1 MSGLIRRLWR
11 IAAGLLATLVVLLAV
26 AVGLVRLALVQVPE
40 YQAQIESWASDA
52 LGWPVEISSM
62 DARLG
67 WGGPQLRFTNARVLT
82 RDGRFTL
89 VHAAAGSMQVDTWSL
104 LRGQPRPGAVS
115 FSGVALRVE
124 RNVDGRWGLLG
135 ADGPLLPE
143 RAPDTDTVIP
153 QLRDLP
159 AGDLVLNDVTLEF
172 EDLRHGRGPWSFRV
186 DDLELHLA
194 GGELA
199 ISASG
204 ALPGELGG
212 QMALSAVLSKQ
223 DDRGRPSDWTAGVS
237 FSALNLPAVAA
248 ALGRPERLPV
258 RGVLDGSLSLAA
270 IAGQLER
277 VAGELLARDLL
288 PRPGVPQD
296 ELAIAG
302 EPVVRGVEIPF
313 ERLAAKLEWQRNAGG
328 WELDLGELEVERGS
342 RRWRSSVGV
351 IYDVEASVRRL
362 EARADHLQ
370 LEDLAL
376 AAPWLPEAA
385 HLLVDELAPVGSVRN
400 LELHFD
406 LPDDEARRPEI
417 YLAATFQ
424 EVSIAPRGRWPGVRN
439 LSGRIAGDLFGG
451 SATLD
456 APGSGFDLPWMFRE
470 PLAFTALKTA
480 VAWSRSEEGL
490 EVRLGTLQLEND
502 DAVVDAQ
509 GRLHVPP
516 GDASPELEMEAVAR
530 QVRLEAGPRYL
541 PVNVLNSRVVAW
553 LDAALV
559 SGRVDE
565 ARFEFRGAT
574 REFPFREGDGI
585 FKVEFELADGVL
597 DFDPNWPDATGIQ
610 AGVRFENEGLW
621 AEVRAGRLLEVAA
634 GPASVSIPDF
644 RDKLLL
650 IEGKAAGRLGAFREF
665 ALDAAMLKRI
675 LGPGLEPASMPA
687 GEVAADVRLDLPLDA
702 ITDSRARVDLQ
713 ISAGTV
719 AFDFLGEPLR
729 DVDARIRIDNAQ
741 VTGRDITATL
751 AGSPLVAD
759 VVMTGGGA
767 VRVEGGGR
775 IDAAGLARVLRLP
788 LDTWVTGAADWSG
801 HLQFPG
807 PDDATP
813 LGFEISSA
821 LVGFDIDLPEPFRKS
836 APESRRLVARASY
849 LEGALMD
856 SELEWDDG
864 LRIAARIDQSGE
876 SPVLRP
882 VPGAVAGEPAGL
894 VFSGAVK
901 RLDLAEW
908 FTVDWP
914 KGLDAKGVPGIIAGG
929 RVLVG
934 ELSAPALQLQDVLLE
949 LACAGAG
956 WRLGVA
962 AERAAG
968 DIEIPFELYG
978 DDPVTVRMARLW
990 LGSGDAPA
998 DGQEESPAADAD
1010 KDPDAEPE
1018 PAVVIAPAL
1027 VPPLDVE
1034 VDDLR
1039 LGGVRLGRMSARI
1052 LHEGDGFELIG
1063 LESVGDGFIIQA
1075 EGRSRLSDTVDASHL
1090 GLQIQSEDVGAT
1102 LEFMGFRRSMEAR
1115 NGRFESRMEWQGGLR
1130 GDWFR
1135 AFTGNASIA
1144 IREGRLVGVEPGAGR
1159 VFGLLSIQALP
1170 RRLALDFKDVFG
1182 EGTSFDRIAGDFDFV
1197 EGSAYTDN
1205 LVMEGPSANMIVVG
1219 RTGLVARDY
1228 DQTVVIG
1235 VDLGQTLP
1243 VAGAVVGGP
1252 AVGAALY
1259 LLSEIFRKPF
1269 QAQITY
1275 RLTGTVENPVIERVS
1290 AGSLSPPQSPPP
1302 AVRPESRLEPQP
1314 QAPQPSPP
1322 PGQPPADR
1330 PENPPG
1336 GE

>member
-1 MSGLIRRLWR
+1 MAGLIRRLWR
-11 IAAGLLATLVVLLAV
+11 VAAGLLATLVVLLAV

-67 WGGPQLRFTNARVLT
+67 WGGPQLRFTDARVLT
-82 RDGRFTL
+82 RDGRLTL
-89 VHAAAGSMQVDTWSL
+89 VHAAAGSMQIETWSL
-104 LRGQPRPGAVS
+104 LRGRPRPGAVS

-143 RAPDTDTVIP
+143 RAPDADTVMP

-159 AGDLVLNDVTLEF
+159 AGDLVLQDVTLEF
-172 EDLRHGRGPWSFRV
+172 EDLQHGRGPWSFRI

-194 GGELA
+194 AGELA

-204 ALPGELGG
+204 TLPGELGG

-223 DDRGRPSDWTAGVS
+223 DERGRPSDWTAGVS
-237 FSALNLPAVAA
+237 FSALNMPAVGA

-270 IAGQLER
+270 ISGQLER
-277 VAGELLARDLL
+277 VAGEMLARDLL
-288 PRPGVPQD
+288 PRAGAPQD
-296 ELAIAG
+296 ELAVDD
-302 EPVVRGVEIPF
+302 EPAIRGVEMPF
-313 ERLAAKLEWQRNAGG
+313 ERLAAKLEWRRNSGG
-328 WELDLGELEVERGS
+328 WEVNLGELDVERDG
-342 RRWRSSVGV
+342 RQWRSRVGLT
-351 IYDVEASVRRL
+351 YDVEASVRRV
-362 EARADHLQ
+362 EARADHLE
-370 LEDLAL
+370 LDDLAL
-376 AAPWLPEAA
+376 AAAWLPEAA
-385 HLLVDELAPVGSVRN
+385 RLMVDELAPVGSVRD
-400 LELHFD
+400 LELHLD
-406 LPDDEARRPEI
+406 LPEDEARRPEI
-417 YLAATFQ
+417 YLAAMFQ
-424 EVSIAPRGRWPGVRN
+424 GVSVAPRGRWPGVRN

-456 APGSGFDLPWMFRE
+456 APGSGIDLPWMFRA
-470 PLAFTALKTA
+470 PLAFTVMQGA
-480 VAWSRSEEGL
+480 VEWSRNESGL
-490 EVRLGTLQLEND
+490 EVRLGELRLDND
-502 DAVVDAQ
+502 DAAVDAQ
-509 GRLHVPP
+509 GRLHVPS
-516 GDASPELEMEAVAR
+516 GNASPVLEMEAIAR
-530 QVRLEAGPRYL
+530 HVRLEAGPRYL
-541 PVNVLNSRVVAW
+541 PVNVLNSRVVEW

-565 ARFEFRGAT
+565 ARFVFRGAT
-574 REFPFREGDGI
+574 REFPFREGDGL

-610 AGVRFENEGLW
+610 AGVRFENAGLW
-621 AEVRAGRLLEVAA
+621 ADVREGRLLEVAA

-687 GEVAADVRLDLPLDA
+687 GEVVADVRLDLPLDA
-702 ITDSRARVDLQ
+702 IADSRARVDLQ
-713 ISAGTV
+713 ISGGTV
-719 AFDFLGEPLR
+719 AFGFLGEPLR
-729 DVDARIRIDNAQ
+729 DVDARINIDNAR

-767 VRVEGGGR
+767 VRIEGGGR
-775 IDAAGLARVLRLP
+775 IDADGLARALRLP
-788 LDTWVTGAADWSG
+788 LDTWMTGAADWNG
-801 HLQFPG
+801 HVQFPG

-813 LGFEISSA
+813 LGFEFSSA

-849 LEGALMD
+849 PEGLLMD
-856 SELEWDDG
+856 SEFEWDDG

-882 VPGAVAGEPAGL
+882 VPGAVEGEPAGL

-908 FTVDWP
+908 FRVDWP
-914 KGLDAKGVPGIIAGG
+914 TGIDAKGVPGVIAGG

-934 ELSAPALQLQDVLLE
+934 ELSAPALQLHDVLLE
-949 LACAGAG
+949 LARAGAG

-978 DDPVTVRMARLW
+978 DDPVTVRMARFW
-990 LGSGDAPA
+990 LGSGEAQAP
-998 DGQEESPAADAD
+998 GQEER
-1010 KDPDAEPE
+1010 PDAETE
-1018 PAVVIAPAL
+1018 PAVSIAPAL
-1027 VPPLDVE
+1027 VPPLDIE

-1075 EGRSRLSDTVDASHL
+1075 EGRSRLSDTIDASHL
-1090 GLQIQSEDVGAT
+1090 GLQIHSEDVGAT
-1102 LEFMGFRRSMEAR
+1102 LEYMGFRRSMEAR
-1115 NGRFESRMEWQGGLR
+1115 SGRFESRMEWQGGLR
-1130 GDWFR
+1130 SDWFR
-1135 AFTGNASIA
+1135 AFTGNASIV

-1205 LVMEGPSANMIVVG
+1205 LVMEGPTANMIVVG

-1302 AVRPESRLEPQP
+1302 AARPESRLESQP
-1314 QAPQPSPP
+1314 QVPQPSPP
-1322 PGQPPADR
+1322 PGRPPAEQ